1 MAKEGKDV
9 ATKEK
14 GDRRDAATKDRPA
27 QDKRDKKD
35 GAPEGEQAAAAEK
48 AAPRKKRERRVVPRG
63 AAHIKAS
70 FNNTIISISDPVG
83 NVIAWSSAGASGW
96 KGSRK
101 STPYA
106 AQVAAENAA
115 RKAVDTGM
123 KTVEVFVRG
132 PGAGREAAIRALEA
146 TGLEVTAITD
156 VTPIPHNGCRPPKRR
171 RV

>member
-1 MAKEGKDV
+1 MAKDNKDV
-9 ATKEK
+9 ATK
-14 GDRRDAATKDRPA
+14 DRPDRQGA
-27 QDKRDKKD
+27 AAKDKDAPKDKK
-35 GAPEGEQAAAAEK
+35 GAPEAEGAPEK
-48 AAPRKKRERRVVPRG
+48 AAPRKKRERRVIPRG

-115 RKAVDTGM
+115 RKAIDTGM